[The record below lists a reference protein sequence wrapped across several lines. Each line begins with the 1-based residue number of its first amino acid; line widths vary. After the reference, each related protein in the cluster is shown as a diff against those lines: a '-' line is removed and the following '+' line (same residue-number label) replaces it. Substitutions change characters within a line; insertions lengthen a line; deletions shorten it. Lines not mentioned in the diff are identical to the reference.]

1 MSEDKDEITTTNE
14 PSKLTTFLRQGIIAA
29 GLMLIAFLIGLGL
42 MGLKWWGAASDR
54 NAAQKELRLSQLQND
69 IASAAI
75 DARRGDYEPARQ
87 ATSKFFSRA
96 TAELENTDSNIF
108 TNEQQTQIKSLL
120 APRDE
125 IITLLSRNDPAAT
138 EKLAEMYVL
147 YRKAVN
153 GTQEQSKPVPATP
166 AQ

>member
-1 MSEDKDEITTTNE
+1 
-14 PSKLTTFLRQGIIAA
+14 
-29 GLMLIAFLIGLGL
+29 MLIAFLFGLGL

-75 DARRGDYEPARQ
+75 DARRGDYEPARL
-87 ATSKFFSRA
+87 ATSKFFSSL
-96 TAELENTDSNIF
+96 TAELENTSSNIF

-125 IITLLSRNDPAAT
+125 IITLLSRNDPAVT

-153 GTQEQSKPVPATP
+153 GTQEPVKPVPATP